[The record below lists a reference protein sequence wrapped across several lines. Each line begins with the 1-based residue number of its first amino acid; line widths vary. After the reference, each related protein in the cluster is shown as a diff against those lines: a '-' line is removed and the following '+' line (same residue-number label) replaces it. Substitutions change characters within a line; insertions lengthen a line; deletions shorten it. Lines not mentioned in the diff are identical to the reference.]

1 MNDIR
6 RTILWVTFS
15 SNRNY
20 GVRVDRSTVEA
31 SSGLTLGSTDSRVY
45 IQGATLTA
53 TGGNLLAWGA
63 LGASKTINNGDAAPS
78 FAAGALTFTLA

>member
-1 MNDIR
+1 MSVSGG
-6 RTILWVTFS
+6 TTAG
-15 SNRNY
+15 NY

-53 TGGNLLAWGA
+53 TGGNLLVQARERPA
-63 LGASKTINNGDAAPS
+63 
-78 FAAGALTFTLA
+78 